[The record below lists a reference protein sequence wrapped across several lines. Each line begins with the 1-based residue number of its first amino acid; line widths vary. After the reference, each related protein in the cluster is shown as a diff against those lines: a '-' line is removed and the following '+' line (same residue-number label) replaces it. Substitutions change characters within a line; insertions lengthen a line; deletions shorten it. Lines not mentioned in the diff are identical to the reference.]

1 MQCLFRLGDGR
12 PLVTCSD
19 GYVRTDGVTRRTLLT
34 GASALFLAPAAR
46 ADVADAAILMKAN
59 SLPGAEIAAYLKIF
73 QDFQRESGPPAATNP
88 LFQAEMAAARATGAT
103 RLAEGASFLRDD
115 SELSWIARHYAAQ
128 MAAGAPFAHED
139 TGGRHPGDR
148 IALLHRR
155 MVGVNA
161 ENLFTNSFFDPDR
174 AEAAGRLAVDN
185 LMQSPGHRANILDP
199 RWTHAGCGA
208 AAGREGFFLVQLFA
222 ERAALL
228 MEAMPVRLSPGTAL
242 PAGSQQAA
250 EGTFS
255 GMALVP
261 LDRQVA
267 AEDFMRPGAA
277 KAPSSTGPYRSFFA
291 RTQEMTARTAKFTI
305 HPGPMLLVS

>member
-1 MQCLFRLGDGR
+1 MQRLSRLGDDH
-12 PLVTCSD
+12 PLVTCAD
-19 GYVRTDGVTRRTLLT
+19 GYVRTDGVTRRALLM
-34 GASALFLAPAAR
+34 GASALILAPVAR
-46 ADVADAAILMKAN
+46 ATVADPATLTKAN
-59 SLPGAEIAAYLKIF
+59 ALPMAEMAAYLNRF
-73 QDFQRESGPPAATNP
+73 QDFQQESGPPITGDP
-88 LFQAEMAAARATGAT
+88 LFQAEMAAARATGAI

-115 SELSWIARHYAAQ
+115 AELSWIARHYAAQ

-139 TGGRHPGDR
+139 AGGRHPGDR

-161 ENLFTNSFFDPDR
+161 ENLFTNSVFDPDR

-228 MEAMPVRLSPGTAL
+228 MEAMPVRLSPGTPL
-242 PAGSQQAA
+242 PAGCQQAA

-255 GMALVP
+255 GLALVP
-261 LDRQVA
+261 MDREVA
-267 AEDFMRPGAA
+267 AEDFMRPGSAT
-277 KAPSSTGPYRSFFA
+277 APARTGPHRSFFA

>member
-1 MQCLFRLGDGR
+1 MQCLFRLGDDR
-12 PLVTCSD
+12 PVVTCAD
-19 GYVRTDGVTRRTLLT
+19 GYVRMDGVGRRGLLA
-34 GASALFLAPAAR
+34 GAIALLLAPTAR
-46 ADVADAAILMKAN
+46 AAVADAATLVKAN
-59 SLPGAEIAAYLKIF
+59 SLPSAAMAAYLDQF
-73 QDFQRESGPPAATNP
+73 QDFQRESGAPITGDP

-103 RLAEGASFLRDD
+103 RLSEGASFLRDD
-115 SELSWIARHYAAQ
+115 ADLSWIARHYAAQ
-128 MAAGAPFAHED
+128 LAAGAPFAHED
-139 TGGRHPGDR
+139 AGGRHPGDR

-161 ENLFTNSFFDPDR
+161 ENLFTNSVFAPDR

-199 RWTHAGCGA
+199 RWTHAGCGS

-228 MEAMPVRLSPGTAL
+228 MEAMPVRLSPGAPL
-242 PAGSQQAA
+242 PAGCQQAA

-255 GMALVP
+255 GLALVP
-261 LDRQVA
+261 MDREVA
-267 AEDFMRPGAA
+267 AEDFMRPGSATV
-277 KAPSSTGPYRSFFA
+277 PTRTGPHRSFFA

-305 HPGPMLLVS
+305 HPGPMLLVN

>member
-1 MQCLFRLGDGR
+1 MQCLFRLEDGR
-12 PLVTCSD
+12 PLVTCAD
-19 GYVRTDGVTRRTLLT
+19 GHVRTGGVGRRALLL
-34 GASALFLAPAAR
+34 GGLGLFLSWP
-46 ADVADAAILMKAN
+46 VGAAIADPATLIADN
-59 SLPGAEIAAYLKIF
+59 ALPMTEIPAYLGRF
-73 QDFQRESGPPAATNP
+73 QDFQQESAAPAKGDP
-88 LFQAEMAAARATGAT
+88 LFQAEMAAARATGAI

-115 SELSWIARHYAAQ
+115 AELSWIARHYAAQ
-128 MAAGAPFAHED
+128 LAAGAPFAHED
-139 TGGRHPGDR
+139 AGGRHPGDR

-208 AAGREGFFLVQLFA
+208 GAGRDGFFLVQLFA

-228 MEAMPVRLSPGTAL
+228 MDAMPARIAPGAAL
-242 PAGSQQAA
+242 PAGCQQAA
-250 EGTFS
+250 EGAFS
-255 GMALVP
+255 GLALVP
-261 LDRQVA
+261 MDREVSA
-267 AEDFMRPGAA
+267 GDFMRPGSAT
-277 KAPSSTGPYRSFFA
+277 APARTGPHRSFFA

-305 HPGPMLLVS
+305 HPGPMLLIG

>member
-1 MQCLFRLGDGR
+1 MQRLFRLRDDH
-12 PLVTCSD
+12 PLVTCAD
-19 GYVRTDGVTRRTLLT
+19 GYVRTGGVTRRSLLAGAFTLL
-34 GASALFLAPAAR
+34 LAPLAR
-46 ADVADAAILMKAN
+46 ATVADAATLVKTN
-59 SLPGAEIAAYLKIF
+59 SLPGAEMATYLDRF
-73 QDFQRESGPPAATNP
+73 QDFQRESGAPITGDP
-88 LFQAEMAAARATGAT
+88 LFQAEMAAARATGAI

-115 SELSWIARHYAAQ
+115 AELSWIARHYAAQ
-128 MAAGAPFAHED
+128 LAAGAPFAHED
-139 TGGRHPGDR
+139 AGGRHPGDR

-174 AEAAGRLAVDN
+174 ADAAGRLAIDN

-228 MEAMPVRLSPGTAL
+228 MAAMPVRLSPGAFL
-242 PAGSQQAA
+242 PAGCQQAA

-255 GMALVP
+255 GLALVP
-261 LDRQVA
+261 MDREVA
-267 AEDFMRPGAA
+267 AEDFMRPGSAT
-277 KAPSSTGPYRSFFA
+277 APSSTGPHRSFFA

-305 HPGPMLLVS
+305 HPGPMLLIT

>member
-1 MQCLFRLGDGR
+1 MQRLFKIGDAR
-12 PLVTCSD
+12 PLVTCAD
-19 GYVRTDGVTRRTLLT
+19 GYVRTGGVARRSLLLGTFGMILPWPARAAIADPATLIRTNAVPMAEVAAYVDGFRDFQRVT
-34 GASALFLAPAAR
+34 GAPAADDPR
-46 ADVADAAILMKAN
+46 
-59 SLPGAEIAAYLKIF
+59 
-73 QDFQRESGPPAATNP
+73 
-88 LFQAEMAAARATGAT
+88 FQAEMAAARATGAI

-115 SELSWIARHYAAQ
+115 ADLCWIARHYAAQ
-128 MAAGAPFAHED
+128 LAAGATFAHQD
-139 TGGRHPGDR
+139 AGGRHAGDR

-174 AEAAGRLAVDN
+174 AEMAGRLAVDN

-208 AAGREGFFLVQLFA
+208 AAGRDGFFLVQLFA

-228 MEAMPVRLSPGTAL
+228 MEAMPGRLPAGAAL
-242 PAGSQQAA
+242 PAGCQQAA

-255 GMALVP
+255 GLALVP
-261 LDRQVA
+261 MDRQVT
-267 AEDFMRPGAA
+267 AEDFMRPGSAM
-277 KAPSSTGPYRSFFA
+277 APARTGPHRSFFA

-305 HPGPMLLVS
+305 HPGPALLVS